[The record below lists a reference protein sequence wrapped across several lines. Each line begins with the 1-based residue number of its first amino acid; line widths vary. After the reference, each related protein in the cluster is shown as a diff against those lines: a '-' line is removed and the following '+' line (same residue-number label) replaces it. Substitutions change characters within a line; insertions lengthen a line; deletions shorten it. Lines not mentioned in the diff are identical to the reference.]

1 MFDTKIFIRNVILYR
16 SSNGVAGHK
25 YQNDALLTQFRSV
38 GKRPLS
44 YHLMS
49 VIVSWML
56 QLIWKHV
63 MLMFF

>member
-49 VIVSWML
+49 VIVS
-56 QLIWKHV
+56 
-63 MLMFF
+63 